1 MRGFGRLL
9 AGALLTGALLTGCS
23 GRGGFNPS
31 VSCVYVA
38 RDGAVS
44 SALVKEYAG
53 EDVDEKDL
61 RQFLEAAVIRFN
73 QLNGAE
79 ALAVNKGGGQ
89 KLPAALQSVKAEDGT
104 MKAVFDFATARDLI
118 AFGGTDENEDTSN
131 TLTALEVKK
140 VPDAA
145 EAGWLTAA
153 AFVKEDKSAVP
164 AEEIAESEKGMVVS
178 VEGGAT
184 LVCSGEILYMTEGVE
199 KKDAHTAAVP
209 DGGKAFIVFK

>member
-1 MRGFGRLL
+1 
-9 AGALLTGALLTGCS
+9 
-23 GRGGFNPS
+23 
-31 VSCVYVA
+31 
-38 RDGAVS
+38 
-44 SALVKEYAG
+44 
-53 EDVDEKDL
+53 
-61 RQFLEAAVIRFN
+61 
-73 QLNGAE
+73 
-79 ALAVNKGGGQ
+79 
-89 KLPAALQSVKAEDGT
+89 

-153 AFVKEDKSAVP
+153 AFVKEDKSAVS

-199 KKDAHTAAVP
+199 KKDAHTASVP

>member
-1 MRGFGRLL
+1 MRRFGRLL
-9 AGALLTGALLTGCS
+9 AGALFTGILLTGCS

-31 VSCVYVA
+31 VSCIYVA

-53 EDVDEKDL
+53 DDVDEKDL

-73 QLNGAE
+73 QANGAE
-79 ALAVNKGGGQ
+79 ALAANKGGGRQ
-89 KLPAALQSVKAEDGT
+89 LPAALQSVKAEDGM
-104 MKAVFDFATARDLI
+104 MKAVFDFASPRDLI

-145 EAGWLTAA
+145 AAGWLTAA
-153 AFVKEDKSAVP
+153 EFMKEDKSAVS
-164 AEEIAESEKGMVVS
+164 AEEIAKAEKGAVVL

-184 LVCSGEILYMTEGVE
+184 LVCSGEILYLTEGAE
-199 KKDAHTAAVP
+199 KKDAHTVAVP
-209 DGGKAFIVFK
+209 DGGRAFIVFK